1 MTAPAST
8 LAALPDADRAAVMI
22 MLLEEDQAA
31 AILRQLGPEEL
42 RNLGERMCL
51 LGHIGAEQITQAIS
65 GFVDNAQQSGIS
77 ARGRTDH
84 VRRVLHKAV
93 GEVKGESMMERI
105 LPPGAEAGPAIELAR
120 WLNPA
125 VLIPLI
131 KGEHPQAI
139 AVLLVQLEPD
149 IAAQV
154 LHSLPP
160 EEQTQVV
167 HRVATIG
174 PVSAE
179 ALAMLEQLLERRIGA
194 SHGPAAL
201 AMGGAKQAAD
211 IINQAGKAAELRI
224 MPGLNRIDKALARR
238 IESEMFKFEHL
249 FVLDP
254 QAMGALLREVDSET
268 LIDALKGTAEES
280 REVFFSAMS
289 SRAADGVK
297 DEIAARGRLKL
308 AEALEAQKAVVAV
321 ARRLASEGVL
331 QFGVGS
337 GEDDYV

>member
-1 MTAPAST
+1 MSEPAT
-8 LAALPDADRAAVMI
+8 QIAGLGDAERAAVMI

-31 AILRQLGPEEL
+31 QILAQLGPAEL
-42 RNLGERMCL
+42 RLLGEKMCA
-51 LGHIGAEQITQAIS
+51 LGHIGPDQITQAIS
-65 GFVDNAQQSGIS
+65 GFVGQSQQSGIS

-84 VRRVLHKAV
+84 VRRVMHKAV
-93 GEVKGESMMERI
+93 GAVKGESMMERI
-105 LPPGAEAGPAIELAR
+105 LPPGAETGPAIELAR

-125 VLIPLI
+125 ALIPLI

-139 AVLLVQLEPD
+139 AVLLVQLEPEV
-149 IAAQV
+149 AAEV

-160 EEQTQVV
+160 EDQTQVV

-174 PVSAE
+174 PVSPE

-211 IINQAGKAAELRI
+211 IINQIGKAAEKRI
-224 MPGLNRIDKALARR
+224 MPELSRIDKALTRQ
-238 IESEMFKFEHL
+238 IEAEMFKFEHL
-249 FVLDP
+249 FVLEP
-254 QAMGALLREVDSET
+254 LAMGLLLREVESET

-280 REVFFSAMS
+280 REVFFRAMS

-297 DEIAARGRLKL
+297 DEIAGRGRLKL
-308 AEALEAQKAVVAV
+308 AEVLDAQKAIVAV
-321 ARRLASEGVL
+321 ARRLAGEGVL
-331 QFGVGS
+331 QFGAG
-337 GEDDYV
+337 GGDDDYV